1 MLLRSRITLL
11 VALGFALLVAA
22 LGGSGLLRERLLQER
37 LRDTAIAAQ
46 SALWREL
53 VEVETQQLDA
63 TLARLATWPQVTQA
77 LQKGDL
83 EAASD
88 SLRSAMHVSGDAEW
102 VVLIGAER
110 QGRLLY
116 GEGTID
122 SPNGLLDAG
131 ALDRVLAGGRAGGL
145 RQTGATRL
153 SVLAA
158 VPVRA
163 AEGFAVLVAG
173 RNARYALSRFA
184 ARTSA
189 QAVLLTLRGDVAAA
203 TDRELWK
210 RAGLAVSPRVASYAE
225 AGVGDAV
232 YRVTS
237 VPVRDV
243 ADGAAGVLVTLDDVT
258 ASLAPSR
265 WIGRAAGIGAGLLV
279 LLGLVGVNLYL
290 WRSFRPLQSAIAS
303 LQALATPAPG
313 AAPAAAAA
321 APASD
326 EISRIGQAVQAFRQ
340 NALALAS
347 SRAQRERVRRR
358 QEIVIRRGLQ
368 NLADSIDLTSRE
380 ELLALLDEPAGEGAS
395 GGEDEALRR
404 LARVMGD
411 LTLRIIGQHQRLSA
425 MVVELREALVTKTK
439 LAGLQQ
445 ELQIASQVQL
455 SILPRRLPDDPRLA
469 LHCHITPAREI
480 GGDFYDYFRLDERHW
495 GLVVA
500 DVSGK
505 GVPAALFM
513 AITRTLLKSSAIFE
527 MSPVACVRRLND
539 LLAAEN
545 EQMLFV
551 TLFYAVM
558 NLETGQVR
566 YVNAGHNPPYLLRAS
581 GALETVPRVGGLA
594 VAVQEGFAYR
604 EGLITLEP
612 GDGLY
617 LYTDGITEAFDAE
630 GGEYGTARLEA
641 VLRAAPADVAPEDLS
656 RRVLQDVHAFESGAP
671 QADDMTCMVL
681 RYRSRYRPEATTST
695 MPDQASALGT
705 SPQTANPSTTA
716 NNKPA

>member
-37 LRDTAIAAQ
+37 LRDTAISAQ

-77 LQKGDL
+77 LQQGDM

-116 GEGTID
+116 GEGTIE
-122 SPNGLLDAG
+122 SANGLLDAG

-145 RQTGATRL
+145 RQTGAKRL

-163 AEGFAVLVAG
+163 ADGFAVLVAG

-184 ARTSA
+184 ARTQS

-203 TDRELWK
+203 TDSELWK

-265 WIGRAAGIGAGLLV
+265 WIGRAAGIGAALLV

-290 WRSFRPLQSAIAS
+290 WRSFQPLQSAIAS

-313 AAPAAAAA
+313 AAPSTAA
-321 APASD
+321 APAPAAD

-380 ELLALLDEPAGEGAS
+380 ELLALLDEPAAEAGS
-395 GGEDEALRR
+395 GEDEALRR

-455 SILPRRLPDDPRLA
+455 SILPRRLPDDPRIA

-495 GLVVA
+495 GFVVA

-527 MSPVACVRRLND
+527 QSPVACVRRLND

-558 NLETGQVR
+558 NVETGQVR

-604 EGLITLEP
+604 EGLMTLEP

-641 VLRAAPADVAPEDLS
+641 VLRSAPADVAPEDLS

-681 RYRSRYRPEATTST
+681 RYRSRYSPEATSST
-695 MPDQASALGT
+695 MPDQASALGA

-716 NNKPA
+716 NNNPA